1 MLLKG
6 FKTKLNPNNK
16 QRSLFAQHAG
26 CARWAYNWGLK
37 ECFQAIEARNVAKEK
52 GETLPKFPSAIDLHK
67 KLNAEVKP
75 ENKWFYNSSKCAPQ
89 QALRDLDNAWKRH
102 LKGDVSADRGFCPP
116 NRRVKGSGVPKRK
129 KKFINDHFYLD
140 GTIYIKD
147 NFIQLPRIGLVR
159 LHETV
164 ANQKIKSVTISRKA
178 GEWYV
183 AFKIKVDQVFTD
195 KGFGRVGV
203 DLGIKVL
210 ATVSDGTVYPALK
223 PYRSNK
229 VKLKVLQRQLARQ
242 IPGGKNREKTKQKI
256 AKLHDRI
263 ASIRNDATHK
273 LTSHLTKNHGEI
285 VIENLNVS
293 GMLKNHKLA
302 SAIADSG
309 FYEFRRQLEYK
320 AEWYGSKVIVIDR
333 FYPSSQLC
341 SSCGHRQPM
350 PLHLRTYDCPNCGI
364 SVDRDLNASM
374 NIRDYSETA
383 ASSAVEACGRD
394 LPGGPIETG
403 NKPHL
408 GALSKI
414 V

>member
-16 QRSLFAQHAG
+16 QRSLLAQHAG
-26 CARWAYNWGLK
+26 CARWAYNWGLQ
-37 ECFQAIEARNVAKEK
+37 ECFQAIVARNSALIK
-52 GETLPKFPSAIDLHK
+52 GESLPKFPSAIDLHK

-75 ENKWFYNSSKCAPQ
+75 EQKWFYNSSKCAPQ

-102 LKGDVSADRGFCPP
+102 LK
-116 NRRVKGSGVPKRK
+116 VKGSGVPKRK
-129 KKFINDHFYLD
+129 KKFVNDHFYLD
-140 GTIYIKD
+140 GAIAIK
-147 NFIQLPRIGLVR
+147 NGFIQLPRIGLIR

-164 ANQKIKSVTISRKA
+164 PNQKIKSVNISRKA

-183 AFKIKVDQVFTD
+183 AFKVEVEQVITD
-195 KGFGRVGV
+195 KKFGRVGV
-203 DLGIKVL
+203 DVGIKVL
-210 ATVSDGTVYPALK
+210 ATLSDGTIYPALK
-223 PYRSNK
+223 PYRTNK
-229 VKLKVLQRQLARQ
+229 TKLKVLQRKLARQ
-242 IPGGKNREKTKQKI
+242 ISGGKNREKTKQKI
-256 AKLHDRI
+256 AKLHAHV

-273 LTSHLTKNHGEI
+273 LTSHLAKNHSEI

-320 AEWYGSKVIVIDR
+320 AEWYGSKVVVIDR

-341 SSCGHRQPM
+341 SNCGHRQPM

-364 SVDRDLNASM
+364 SIDRDLNASL

-403 NKPHL
+403 SKPQL
-408 GALSKI
+408 GMSKI